1 MLKIDNRKALHRLAD
16 KSFRANRGRNLIAI
30 LAIILTTIL
39 FTSVFSIGGNLI
51 ASFQYSTMLQSGG
64 SAHGTFKDLTQEQFD
79 RLKQA
84 APAGAILDRNIICA
98 YEVEN
103 PEFLKRH
110 LELWYQPPEAYER
123 RFCQLTGGRA
133 PQAADEIAM
142 DERSLELLGITPE
155 EGQTITLQLK
165 MGYDQPVIERQ
176 FTLVGWFGYS
186 DIMNTGF
193 GIVSEAYL
201 TEHAGELAEA
211 SEQTGSQV
219 GLIQCDVTFSNGINI
234 SGKLRAM
241 AEKAG
246 FAEEVEW
253 NENWAYVGAGITDWT
268 SIGAVA
274 GLLLLI
280 MLTGYLII
288 YNIFQISVMQDIRY
302 YGLLKTIGTTAKQI
316 RRILRRQALVLCGFG
331 IPVGLVLGF
340 LLGTAFTPLILQMVN
355 TVDDVKLALNPAVF
369 LGAAAFSV
377 ITVLLSMRKP
387 ARLAAKVSPVEA
399 VRYTEG
405 NGRTAK
411 KAKRSTGGGKLWR
424 MALSNVGRNKR
435 RAVLVVLSMS
445 LSLVLMNSVFTLTG
459 SFDMDKY
466 LARFIK
472 TDFVIANARY
482 WGIDSFRA
490 LDGED
495 AVSDTLIANVQA
507 QEGFVQGGAIWCD
520 IYSWTEEYQWPE
532 DTIWDEAGN
541 PCRSDGRNRPQAVDD
556 AKNPFTVIYGADDF
570 ILDNLQIMEGERDPE
585 TIQQKLATGEYILF
599 AGQVN
604 DEGKLE
610 PDQRHKV
617 GDVVTLYDADGAR
630 HTFTILSVINP
641 AYYCETA
648 QASFSEFVYYT
659 TADVYAEMC
668 NTANKMNYAFEVEP
682 ESVEAMEQYLNL
694 YTTQIDPLMDYRSR
708 DGYIQEYSG
717 IRFLFVAVGGSLSR
731 VIGLIGVLNFIN
743 SILTGIITRRR
754 EFSMLEAIGMTRRQ
768 LQTMVALEGSCYA
781 LFTIL
786 CSLGVGVGVSLLCV
800 KPLVDSL
807 FFTSYRF
814 VIWPLLAAIPV
825 LAVLGI
831 AIPRLALHF
840 GAGQPVVERMR
851 QAE

>member
-176 FTLVGWFGYS
+176 FTLVGWFSYS

-193 GIVSEAYL
+193 GIVREAYL
-201 TEHAGELAEA
+201 AEHADELAEA

-219 GLIQCDVTFSNGINI
+219 GIIQCDVTFSNGVNI

-246 FAEEVEW
+246 LAEEVEW

-387 ARLAAKVSPVEA
+387 ARLGKAAKRS
-399 VRYTEG
+399 
-405 NGRTAK
+405 
-411 KAKRSTGGGKLWR
+411 KRSTGGGKLWR

-459 SFDMDKY
+459 SFDLDKY

-472 TDFVIANARY
+472 TDFVVANARY

-490 LDGED
+490 LDG
-495 AVSDTLIANVQA
+495 
-507 QEGFVQGGAIWCD
+507 
-520 IYSWTEEYQWPE
+520 
-532 DTIWDEAGN
+532 
-541 PCRSDGRNRPQAVDD
+541 
-556 AKNPFTVIYGADDF
+556 
-570 ILDNLQIMEGERDPE
+570 
-585 TIQQKLATGEYILF
+585 
-599 AGQVN
+599 
-604 DEGKLE
+604 
-610 PDQRHKV
+610 QR
-617 GDVVTLYDADGAR
+617 
-630 HTFTILSVINP
+630 
-641 AYYCETA
+641 
-648 QASFSEFVYYT
+648 
-659 TADVYAEMC
+659 
-668 NTANKMNYAFEVEP
+668 
-682 ESVEAMEQYLNL
+682 
-694 YTTQIDPLMDYRSR
+694 
-708 DGYIQEYSG
+708 
-717 IRFLFVAVGGSLSR
+717 
-731 VIGLIGVLNFIN
+731 
-743 SILTGIITRRR
+743 
-754 EFSMLEAIGMTRRQ
+754 
-768 LQTMVALEGSCYA
+768 
-781 LFTIL
+781 
-786 CSLGVGVGVSLLCV
+786 
-800 KPLVDSL
+800 
-807 FFTSYRF
+807 
-814 VIWPLLAAIPV
+814 PLLGNR
-825 LAVLGI
+825 LL
-831 AIPRLALHF
+831 PRT
-840 GAGQPVVERMR
+840 GR
-851 QAE
+851 